1 MHNISIHR
9 PSLLFTLIIILFA
22 AFSIH
27 TAPARSDENLDDI
40 LSGFTESE
48 NHTEV
53 TTNKK
58 LPPWIDISGSLTIG
72 TSWNFAQKSPDPGR
86 PDYRGISMLRTTAA
100 LNTDFNINSWQARIS
115 GHGFYDAAW
124 HYNDRDLYTDRFLDS
139 MEDEFEFDDFYIAG
153 SLANHL
159 DIKIGRQVVVWGK
172 ADNVRV
178 TDVLNPLNNQTP
190 GMVDIKYR
198 RLPVCM
204 GKLDYYTGSWNLS
217 TILIQEVRFD
227 KNPIFNSEFYPGTM
241 PMPQEKNPAPFSP
254 DIRQYGIALNGIF
267 SGWDISFYRARI
279 YDNRAHITTDSGM
292 VLREH
297 NRVSMTGITCNM
309 AWGNL
314 LFKGEG
320 AFWQDLE
327 FGAVPN
333 QDFNRIDLM
342 AGLEYTG
349 FSETMVS
356 LEVVNRHINNFDH
369 RLTLAPDF
377 ARKDLLQ
384 TVLMMTKDFANDT
397 VQLKILCSIF
407 GPKGNDGAF
416 ERAQLEYNLSD
427 HTTLTLGFVLYQTG
441 DLPGFSTIGSSDRIF
456 FEYKYAF

>member
-1 MHNISIHR
+1 MDNTSTCK
-9 PSLLFTLIIILFA
+9 PWLLFVLCIF
-22 AFSIH
+22 FSALSVH
-27 TAPARSDENLDDI
+27 SLPVWADENLDDI
-40 LSGFTESE
+40 LSGFDESARI
-48 NHTEV
+48 TDIK
-53 TTNKK
+53 TDKK
-58 LPPWIDISGSLTIG
+58 LPQWVEIFGSLTMG
-72 TSWNFAQKSPDPGR
+72 TSWNFAQKSPDPGE
-86 PDYRGISMLRTTAA
+86 PDYRGISMARTTAA
-100 LNTDFNINSWQARIS
+100 LGADFNFNPWQARIS

-124 HYNDRDLYTDRFLDS
+124 HYNDRDLYTNRFLNS
-139 MEDEFEFDDFYIAG
+139 MEHEFEFDEFYISG
-153 SLANHL
+153 SLSNHL

-178 TDVLNPLNNQTP
+178 TDVLNPMDNRTL

-198 RLPVCM
+198 RLPVTM
-204 GKLDYYTGSWNLS
+204 GKLDYYSGSWNLS

-227 KNPIFNSEFYPGTM
+227 KNPIFNSEFYPGTL
-241 PMPQEKNPAPFSP
+241 PGPKEKTPASFSHN
-254 DIRQYGIALNGIF
+254 IRQYGIALNGIF

-279 YDNRAHITTDSGM
+279 YDRRAHATTYNNM
-292 VLREH
+292 TILEH
-297 NRVSMTGITCNM
+297 NRVSMTGMTGNI

-320 AFWQDLE
+320 AFWQGLE
-327 FGAVPN
+327 FGAAPGR
-333 QDFNRIDLM
+333 DFNRIDLM

-356 LEVVNRHINNFDH
+356 LEVVNRHMNNFDH

-377 ARKDLLQ
+377 ARKNILQ

-407 GPKGNDGAF
+407 GPRGDGGAF

-427 HTTLTLGFVLYQTG
+427 HTTLTLGFALYHTG
-441 DLPGFSTIGSSDRIF
+441 DLPTFTTIGRNDRIF
-456 FEYKYAF
+456 FEYKFAF